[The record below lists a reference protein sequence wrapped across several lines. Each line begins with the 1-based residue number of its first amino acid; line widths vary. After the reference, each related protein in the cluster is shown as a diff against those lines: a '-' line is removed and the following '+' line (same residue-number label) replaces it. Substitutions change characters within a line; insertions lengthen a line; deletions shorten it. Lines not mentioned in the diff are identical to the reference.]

1 MWDTEEDYE
10 ETEEAQVEYDYENPE
25 NLEETFMDV
34 ADLPPIEGAEFIA
47 KIEDPEVRE
56 REVEAAEKLYERGEE
71 LKRKLE
77 SGEISQ
83 GRYEHERGLHG
94 IKAQRA
100 ISRWQLAEGGMT
112 YDKMGDTM
120 EDWNHIPDEKLDL
133 DDYRKRIKD
142 RAEKMGPEAA
152 KDLADR
158 MRKEDELSRDAHDI
172 IKRQV
177 QQARKEGK

>member
-1 MWDTEEDYE
+1 
-10 ETEEAQVEYDYENPE
+10 
-25 NLEETFMDV
+25 MDV

-47 KIEDPEVRE
+47 KIEDPEVRK

-71 LKRKLE
+71 LKRKLD

-83 GRYEHERGLHG
+83 GRYEHERSLHG

-100 ISRWQLAEGGMT
+100 ITRWDLASGGVT
-112 YDKMGDTM
+112 YEKMGDTM
-120 EDWNHIPDEKLDL
+120 EDWNHLPDEKLDL

-152 KDLADR
+152 QKLANR
-158 MRKEDELSRDAHDI
+158 MRKEGRLSRDAHEI
-172 IKRQV
+172 IKRQ
-177 QQARKEGK
+177 ARQVRKRGK

>member
-10 ETEEAQVEYDYENPE
+10 ETDEAQVEYDYENPE
-25 NLEETFMDV
+25 KLEETFMDV

-47 KIEDPEVRE
+47 KIEDPEVRK

-71 LKRKLE
+71 LKRKLD

-120 EDWNHIPDEKLDL
+120 EDWNHVLDENLDL
-133 DDYRKRIKD
+133 DSYRRRIKD
-142 RAEKMGPEAA
+142 RAEEMRPEAA
-152 KDLADR
+152 RKLANR
-158 MRKEDELSRDAHDI
+158 MRREGRLSRDAHDI

-177 QQARKEGK
+177 RQVRKRGK

>member
-25 NLEETFMDV
+25 NLEGTFMDV

-47 KIEDPEVRE
+47 KIEDPEVRK

-71 LKRKLE
+71 LKRKLD

-100 ISRWQLAEGGMT
+100 ITRWQLAEGGVT
-112 YDKMGDTM
+112 YDKMGDLS
-120 EDWNHIPDEKLDL
+120 EDWNHILDENLDL
-133 DDYRKRIKD
+133 DDYRRRIKD
-142 RAEKMGPEAA
+142 RAEEMGPEAA
-152 KDLADR
+152 RKLANR
-158 MRKEDELSRDAHDI
+158 MRREGRLSRDAHDI

-177 QQARKEGK
+177 REVRKRGK

>member
-10 ETEEAQVEYDYENPE
+10 ETEEAQVEYDCENPE
-25 NLEETFMDV
+25 KLEETFMDV

-47 KIEDPEVRE
+47 KIEDPEVRQ

-100 ISRWQLAEGGMT
+100 ITRWELAEGGVT

-120 EDWNHIPDEKLDL
+120 EDWNHKLKQGLDL
-133 DDYRKRIKD
+133 PDKRERIRN
-142 RAEKMGPEAA
+142 RAKEMGREAA
-152 KDLADR
+152 QNLADR
-158 MRKEDELSRDAHDI
+158 MHKKGMSKEAHDI
-172 IKRQV
+172 ITRQV
-177 QQARKEGK
+177 QQVRKRGK